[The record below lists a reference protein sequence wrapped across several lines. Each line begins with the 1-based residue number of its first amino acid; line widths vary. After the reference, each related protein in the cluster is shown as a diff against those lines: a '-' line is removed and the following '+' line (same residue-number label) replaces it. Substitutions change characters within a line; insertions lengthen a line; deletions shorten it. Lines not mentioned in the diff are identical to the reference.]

1 MNTHL
6 YSKDNGTSW
15 IKVSMPRVYR
25 SVRGEGREFAG
36 NIRHHLFDI
45 PIAANDPLIGQR
57 VMVRYHVSIHSAG
70 WAESCVVY
78 ANLEGP
84 VEGVPN
90 TYDKVGHRFSV
101 PEYTP
106 ASTFPNGSSTRRS
119 AFHGMICCTITGSG
133 TITLGFEVDGANWEF
148 RDDGGDS
155 LEQSVA
161 MMYPLG
167 G

>member
-6 YSKDNGTSW
+6 FSKNSGTTW
-15 IKVSMPRVYR
+15 VKVSMPRIYR
-25 SVRGEGREFAG
+25 NVRGASRDFAG
-36 NIRHHLFDI
+36 NVRHHLFNI

-57 VMVRYHVSIHSAG
+57 VMVRYHVSIHHASWG
-70 WAESCVVY
+70 ESRVVY

-90 TYDKVGHRFSV
+90 TYVEVGHRFSV

-106 ASTFPNGSSTRRS
+106 TSSFPNGGSTRRS
-119 AFHGMICCTITGSG
+119 AFHGMICCKITGSG
-133 TITLGFEVDGANWEF
+133 TITLGFEVDGSNWEI
-148 RDDGGDS
+148 RDDT